1 MQAKLHLR
9 EPMPLK
15 ALGGAEHERR
25 THAVAPAYV
34 ALLDFGRLACLS
46 SRFVHGAADSST
58 ALTCAQ
64 QPSCVRNTLSELCR
78 YRLLQTS
85 PSRLTFEPKRVNAP
99 VSHSVYCG
107 LLAST
112 RLAVIKCAKI
122 IIIVADTGKIDLHA
136 CMQRSIIMGAIHLR
150 CTTATEVLACAAML
164 MLQIYPAMSR
174 IISFSQDRLDSV
186 RVENLTPQQEALGKN
201 ARRRLLFR
209 IKYVNRRGGGMG

>member
-1 MQAKLHLR
+1 MRLHSKVQTSIQSRGHYMQTKLHLG

-25 THAVAPAYV
+25 THAVAPTYV

-99 VSHSVYCG
+99 VSHSV
-107 LLAST
+107 LRSEQST
-112 RLAVIKCAKI
+112 AVSMQVPALHSPSVQRSSSSLHSPSRLIC
-122 IIIVADTGKIDLHA
+122 THA
-136 CMQRSIIMGAIHLR
+136 CS
-150 CTTATEVLACAAML
+150 
-164 MLQIYPAMSR
+164 
-174 IISFSQDRLDSV
+174 D
-186 RVENLTPQQEALGKN
+186 
-201 ARRRLLFR
+201 
-209 IKYVNRRGGGMG
+209 